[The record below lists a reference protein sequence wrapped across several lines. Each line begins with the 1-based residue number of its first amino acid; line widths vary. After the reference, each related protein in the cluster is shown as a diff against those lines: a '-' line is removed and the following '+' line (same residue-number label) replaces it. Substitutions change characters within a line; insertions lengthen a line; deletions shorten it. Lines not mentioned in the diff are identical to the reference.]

1 MINQKHYLSVQ
12 TPYPAHLFAYSH
24 PLRPASKTDLAQLF
38 RAQRTTGPVRRISL
52 KDKTGEMK

>member
-38 RAQRTTGPVRRISL
+38 QKQRTTGPVRRISL
-52 KDKTGEMK
+52 KDNGK

>member
-1 MINQKHYLSVQ
+1 MISPTHYIRVQ
-12 TPYPAHLFAYSH
+12 SPYPAHIFASSH
-24 PLRPASKTDLAQLF
+24 PLRHAGKTDLAQLF

>member
-1 MINQKHYLSVQ
+1 MIQHHILVSR
-12 TPYPAHLFAYSH
+12 PYPACLLAVTH